1 MNRMENGM
9 MRLLWMFLAV
19 LLPCSGF
26 AADAAHTV
34 APGEVLERA
43 IAAFAKVNDYTC
55 ILERKESFGGGIKA
69 QKNIRFKFMKPGS
82 YSMRWDGEMVE
93 KAVYVAGQ
101 SDGRMLVRATKIF
114 DFIRF
119 GVDPALALK
128 YGRHTVMEADI
139 GHILQLFAQNYQKA
153 ATDPQ
158 AQITYDGNEM
168 LDGRP
173 VWRFKALFPANR
185 GYYGH
190 RILVDI
196 DQGWVLPVRMEV
208 YGWQDEFLEMYAY
221 SKLVLNPG
229 LTAKDFDIGTPE

>member
-1 MNRMENGM
+1 MTSM
-9 MRLLWMFLAV
+9 MRLLPIFLAA
-19 LLPCSGF
+19 LLPCPGF
-26 AADAAHTV
+26 AADAASAVT
-34 APGEVLERA
+34 PGDVLERA

-55 ILERKESFGGGIKA
+55 ILERKESFNGSIKA

-101 SDGRMLVRATKIF
+101 NDGKMLVRGTKVL
-114 DFIRF
+114 DFIRV

-128 YGRHTVMEADI
+128 YGRHTIMEADI
-139 GHILQLFAQNYQKA
+139 GHILQLLAQNYRKA
-153 ATDPQ
+153 AADPQ
-158 AQITYDGNEM
+158 AHITYEGDAM

-173 VWRFKALFPANR
+173 VWRFKALLPAHR
-185 GYYGH
+185 GYYGQ
-190 RILVDI
+190 RILIDI

-208 YGWQDEFLEMYAY
+208 YGWQNEFLEMYAY

-229 LTAKDFDIGTPE
+229 LAAGDFDIGKPE